1 MAQVFIFMKRIK
13 SFFKLTLPAALLI
26 FIASLQI
33 NCTFADKSVKPDT
46 AKKIITGAD
55 CISLY
60 FPYIKAK
67 NIGMVVNQ
75 TSVIG
80 TRQTT
85 TVDSLLALG
94 IKIKKIFGPEHGFRG
109 NASNGAVVGD
119 DVDAKTGL
127 PVISLYG
134 KHYKPTAAD
143 LNGLDL
149 LVFDIQDVG
158 ARFYTYISTLHYV
171 MEACAENNIE
181 LVVLDRPNP
190 NGLTVDGPILDTAY
204 KSFVGMHRI
213 PIAHG
218 MTIAEYAQMINGEG
232 WLNKGVKC
240 KLKIIKMTNYSH
252 SMPYKLPVNPSPN
265 LNTYQSILLYPSVCL
280 FEGTTLSLGR
290 GTMEP
295 FQIVGHPSLKGKYAY
310 SFKPVSIPGMSEDP
324 PQKNMICYGI
334 NLKKY
339 NADSL
344 RKTGKINLSWLIKM
358 YKDFPDKSKFFNAYF
373 TKLAGTEQLRK
384 QIEQGL
390 TEQQIRK
397 SWEPGLS
404 RFKATRKKYLLY
416 Q

>member
-1 MAQVFIFMKRIK
+1 MKRIK
-13 SFFKLTLPAALLI
+13 SFFQLTVPAAALLF
-26 FIASLQI
+26 FITTLQS
-33 NCTFADKSVKPDT
+33 NCTFAGKPAQTDT
-46 AKKIITGAD
+46 SKKIITGAD
-55 CISLY
+55 RIPLY
-60 FPYIKAK
+60 FSYIKAK

-80 TRQTT
+80 KRQTT
-85 TVDSLLALG
+85 TVDSLLALA
-94 IKIKKIFGPEHGFRG
+94 IKVKRIFGPEHGFRG

-134 KHYKPTAAD
+134 KHYKPTPAD
-143 LNGLDL
+143 LKGLDL
-149 LVFDIQDVG
+149 LIFDIQDVG

-181 LVVLDRPNP
+181 LMVFDRPNP

-204 KSFVGMHRI
+204 ASFVGMHRI

-218 MTIAEYAQMINGEG
+218 MTIAEYAQMINGQG
-232 WLNKGVKC
+232 WLNKGKKC
-240 KLKIIKMTNYSH
+240 KLKIIKMANYSH
-252 SMPYKLPVNPSPN
+252 ATPYKLPVNPSPN
-265 LNTYQSILLYPSVCL
+265 LNTYQSILLYPSMCL

-295 FQIVGHPSLKGKYAY
+295 FQVVGHPSLKGKYSY
-310 SFKPVSIPGMSEDP
+310 SFTPLSIPGMSEDP
-324 PQKNMICYGI
+324 PQKSMICYGI
-334 NLKKY
+334 DLKKY

-358 YKDFPDKSKFFNAYF
+358 YNDFPDKPKFFNAYF

-384 QIEQGL
+384 QIEQGF
-390 TEQQIRK
+390 TEQQIRRA
-397 SWEPGLS
+397 WEPGLTK
-404 RFKATRKKYLLY
+404 FKAIRKKYLLY

>member
-1 MAQVFIFMKRIK
+1 MKRIK
-13 SFFKLTLPAALLI
+13 SFLDLTLPALLLL
-26 FIASLQI
+26 FTVTLQS
-33 NCTFADKSVKPDT
+33 NCTFAGKSAKPDT
-46 AKKIITGAD
+46 VKKIITGAD
-55 CISLY
+55 RIPLY
-60 FPYIKAK
+60 FNYIKAK

-85 TVDSLLALG
+85 TVDSLLTLG
-94 IKIKKIFGPEHGFRG
+94 IGIKKIFGPEHGFRG

-134 KHYKPTAAD
+134 KHYKPTPAD
-143 LNGLDL
+143 LKGIDVLI
-149 LVFDIQDVG
+149 FDIQDVG

-181 LVVLDRPNP
+181 LMVLDRPNP
-190 NGLTVDGPILDTAY
+190 NGLTVDGPILDTPY

-232 WLNKGVKC
+232 WLNKGIKC
-240 KLKIIKMTNYSH
+240 KLKVIKMANYSH
-252 SMPYKLPVNPSPN
+252 STPYKLPVNPSPN

-295 FQIVGHPSLKGKYAY
+295 FQVVGHPSLKGKYAY

-334 NLKKY
+334 DLKNY

-358 YKDFPDKSKFFNAYF
+358 YKDFPDKAKFFNAYF
-373 TKLAGTEQLRK
+373 TKLAGTEALRK
-384 QIEQGL
+384 QIEQGK
-390 TEQQIRK
+390 TEQQIRG

-404 RFKATRKKYLLY
+404 RFKITRKKYLLY

>member
-1 MAQVFIFMKRIK
+1 MKRIK
-13 SFFKLTLPAALLI
+13 SFLDLTLPALLLL
-26 FIASLQI
+26 FTVTLQS
-33 NCTFADKSVKPDT
+33 NCTFAGKSAKPDT
-46 AKKIITGAD
+46 IKKIITGAD
-55 CISLY
+55 RIPLY
-60 FPYIKAK
+60 FNYIKAK

-85 TVDSLLALG
+85 TVDSLLTLG
-94 IKIKKIFGPEHGFRG
+94 IGIKKIFGPEHGFRG

-134 KHYKPTAAD
+134 KHYKPTPAD
-143 LNGLDL
+143 LKGIDVLI
-149 LVFDIQDVG
+149 FDIQDVG

-181 LVVLDRPNP
+181 LMVLDRPNP
-190 NGLTVDGPILDTAY
+190 NGLTVDGPILDTPY

-232 WLNKGVKC
+232 WLNKGIKC
-240 KLKIIKMTNYSH
+240 KLKVIKMANYSH
-252 SMPYKLPVNPSPN
+252 STPYKLPVNPSPN

-295 FQIVGHPSLKGKYAY
+295 FQVVGHPSLKGKYAY

-334 NLKKY
+334 DLKNY

-358 YKDFPDKSKFFNAYF
+358 YKDFPDKANFFNAYF
-373 TKLAGTEQLRK
+373 TKLAGTEALRK
-384 QIEQGL
+384 QIEQGK
-390 TEQQIRK
+390 TEQQIRG

-404 RFKATRKKYLLY
+404 RFKITRKKYLLY

>member
-1 MAQVFIFMKRIK
+1 M
-13 SFFKLTLPAALLI
+13 TLPAALLF
-26 FIASLQI
+26 FIITLQT
-33 NCTFADKSVKPDT
+33 NCTFAGKPAQPDSI
-46 AKKIITGAD
+46 KKIVTGAER
-55 CISLY
+55 IPLY
-60 FPYIKAK
+60 FDYINAK

-85 TVDSLLALG
+85 TVDSLLTLG
-94 IKIKKIFGPEHGFRG
+94 VKVKKIFGPEHGFRG

-134 KHYKPTAAD
+134 KHYKPTPAD
-143 LNGLDL
+143 LKGLDL

-181 LVVLDRPNP
+181 LVLLDRPNP
-190 NGLTVDGPILDTAY
+190 NGLTIDGPILDTTY
-204 KSFVGMHRI
+204 RSFVGMHLV
-213 PIAHG
+213 PISHG

-232 WLNKGVKC
+232 WLNKGIKC
-240 KLKIIKMTNYSH
+240 KLKIIKMDNYSH
-252 SMPYKLPVNPSPN
+252 AMPYKLPVNPSPN

-295 FQIVGHPSLKGKYAY
+295 FQIVGHPGLKGKYSY

-334 NLKKY
+334 DLKNY

-358 YKDFPDKSKFFNAYF
+358 YADFPDKAKFFNAYF
-373 TKLAGTEQLRK
+373 SKLAGTEVLRK

-390 TEQQIRK
+390 TEQQIRN

-404 RFKATRKKYLLY
+404 AFKTTRKKYLLY